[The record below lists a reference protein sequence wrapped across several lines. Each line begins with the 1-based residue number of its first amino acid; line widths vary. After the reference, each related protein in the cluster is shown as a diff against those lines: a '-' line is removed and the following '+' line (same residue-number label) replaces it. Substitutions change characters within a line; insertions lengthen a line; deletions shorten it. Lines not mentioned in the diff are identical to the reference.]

1 MMHVYNF
8 SSGPATLPQEVL
20 EQAQAE
26 LLSYQNLGLSA
37 MEISHRSTEF
47 EEMLKK
53 TELNL
58 RELLS
63 IPKNYYVLFLQGGAR
78 TQFAM
83 VPMNIL
89 RGKQSADYIKCGI
102 WSKLAMDE
110 AKAYCKVNVVASS
123 EANNYTTIP
132 PVATWRLNS
141 DAAYLHYTPNETIN
155 GVEFPFI
162 PDSSRVP
169 LVADMSSTILS
180 QPLDVNKFGLIYACA
195 QKNIA
200 PSGLT
205 IVIIRDDLITEPMPG
220 TPTMLNYKNH
230 IEYGSIYN
238 TPPIF
243 CIYMAGLM
251 FQWLKKQGGLKV
263 IAERNQNKAEKLYRY
278 IDQSD
283 FYINNV
289 DKTYR
294 SRMNVPFTL
303 CKPNLTDKFVDE
315 AKQNGLHNLKGHPRV
330 GGLRASIY
338 NSMPEHGVDALIE
351 FMKEFANSH
360 G

>member
-1 MMHVYNF
+1 MHVYNF

-20 EQAQAE
+20 QQAQVE
-26 LLSYQNLGLSA
+26 LLNYQNLGISA
-37 MEISHRSTEF
+37 MEISHRSSEF

-53 TELNL
+53 AEMDL
-58 RELLS
+58 RELLF
-63 IPKNYYVLFLQGGAR
+63 IPKNYHVLFLQGGAR

-89 RGKQSADYIKCGI
+89 RGKQRADYIKSGI
-102 WSKLAMDE
+102 WSQLAIDE
-110 AKAYCKVNVVASS
+110 AKAYCKVDVVASS
-123 EANNYTTIP
+123 EADNFTTIP
-132 PVATWRLNS
+132 PVETWQLNS
-141 DAAYLHYTPNETIN
+141 GAAYLHYTPNETIN

-162 PDSSRVP
+162 PDSGQVP

-180 QPLDVNKFGLIYACA
+180 QPLDITKFSLIYACA

-200 PSGLT
+200 PAGLT
-205 IVIIRDDLITEPMPG
+205 IVIIRDDLTAEPMPG
-220 TPTMLNYKNH
+220 TPTMLNYRIH
-230 IEYGSIYN
+230 LEYGSIYN

-263 IAERNQNKAEKLYRY
+263 IAERNQNKAEKFYQYL
-278 IDQSD
+278 DQSG
-283 FYINNV
+283 FYINKV
-289 DKTYR
+289 DKQYR
-294 SRMNVPFTL
+294 SRMNIPFTL
-303 CKPNLTDKFVDE
+303 IKPSLTDKFIDG

-338 NSMPEHGVDALIE
+338 NSMPEQGVDALIE
-351 FMKEFANSH
+351 FMEKFANDH
-360 G
+360 R